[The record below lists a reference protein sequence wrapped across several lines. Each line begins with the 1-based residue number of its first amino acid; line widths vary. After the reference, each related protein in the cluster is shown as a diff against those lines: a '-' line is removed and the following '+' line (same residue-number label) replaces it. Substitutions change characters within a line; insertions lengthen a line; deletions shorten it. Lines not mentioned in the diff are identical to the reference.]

1 MRRIHMTEPKLI
13 DPRKLYH
20 TEEFP
25 KQDQDTPALQK
36 EMQPVPDCG
45 EESYEGSNQ
54 LENRRVLITG
64 GDSGIGRAAA
74 IAFAREGADIGLHFF
89 PGEEEDA
96 KQVASYIEKAGRKVV
111 LLPYDLRNETASKEI
126 VEKVVS
132 ELGGLDTLVLNAGQQ
147 ISCPAIEE
155 IPLEQVKDTFMVNI
169 LAMFAIVKEA
179 VPHIPAGGAI
189 INTTSVQ
196 AFNPSEHL
204 LDYASTKAAIAN
216 FTIGLAKQLAPKG
229 IRVNGVAPGPIWT
242 PLQLDE
248 GQPEDSIPEFGQQSL
263 LERAGQPV
271 ELAPVYVFLAS
282 NKASYV
288 TAQIYGVTGGE
299 AINL

>member
-1 MRRIHMTEPKLI
+1 MTKPNLI
-13 DPRKLYH
+13 DPRKRYYADKF
-20 TEEFP
+20 TNQE
-25 KQDQDTPALQK
+25 QDTPALGEK
-36 EMQPVPDCG
+36 MQPKPDCG
-45 EESYEGSNQ
+45 EESYQGNHE

-74 IAFAREGADIGLHFF
+74 IAFAREGADIALQFL
-89 PGEEEDA
+89 PGEEKDA
-96 KQVASYIEKAGRKVV
+96 AEVAQYVEAAGRKIV
-111 LLPYDLRNETASKEI
+111 LLPADLRNEQAPEEI
-126 VEKVVS
+126 VSQAVN

-147 ISCPAIEE
+147 ISRME
-155 IPLEQVKDTFMVNI
+155 IKDLPMQQVKDTYQVNI
-169 LAMFAIVKEA
+169 IAMFAIVKAAEA
-179 VPHIPAGGAI
+179 YIPAGGAI
-189 INTTSVQ
+189 VTTTSVQ
-196 AFNPSEHL
+196 AFNPSENL
-204 LDYASTKAAIAN
+204 LDYASTKGAIAN
-216 FTIGLAKQLAPKG
+216 FTVGLAKQLAPKG

-242 PLQLDE
+242 PLQLDH
-248 GQPEDSIPEFGQQSL
+248 GQPEGELPEFGQSSL